1 MELLLSIIEQYGW
14 QSLVVAVCTF
24 ALIECIKPLARRWII
39 RVNVRHTLYTALNYI
54 FTLGGAALLML
65 ILGMT
70 DRIFTLYGTS
80 IIVVNILYP
89 VIANVG
95 FFDWA
100 EGIVKSIAKRFFDSG
115 EWKKVVADLG
125 QRFGIDE
132 YALTAV
138 MDRFDVEYAS
148 KLLAGAKEFFRDNE
162 PEILLNLKQKLAG
175 FADNK
180 YLQELA
186 ERVLVVIRS
195 SWVGDSVS
203 SDKINA
209 GEGKK

>member
-1 MELLLSIIEQYGW
+1 MELLLSIIEQFGW

-24 ALIECIKPLARRWII
+24 TLIECIKPLARRWII
-39 RVNVRHTLYTALNYI
+39 RVNARHTLYTALNYI

-89 VIANVG
+89 VIANAG

-100 EGIVKSIAKRFFDSG
+100 GGIVKSIAKRFFDSG

-132 YALTAV
+132 YVLTV
-138 MDRFDVEYAS
+138 VLDRFDVEYAS

-175 FADNK
+175 FADNIF
-180 YLQELA
+180 A
-186 ERVLVVIRS
+186 RI
-195 SWVGDSVS
+195 G
-203 SDKINA
+203 
-209 GEGKK
+209 

>member
-89 VIANVG
+89 VIANAG

-100 EGIVKSIAKRFFDSG
+100 GGIVKSIAKRFFDSG

-132 YALTAV
+132 YVLTVVLDKFEA
-138 MDRFDVEYAS
+138 EYGS
-148 KLLAGAKEFFRDNE
+148 KLKAGAKEFFDNCE
-162 PEILLNLKQKLAG
+162 SEIILNLKQKLAG
-175 FADNK
+175 FVESGK
-180 YLQELA
+180 LQESA
-186 ERVLVVIRS
+186 ESLLRTVRNFWVVS
-195 SWVGDSVS
+195 NEES
-203 SDKINA
+203 KN
-209 GEGKK
+209 K